1 MATSIRECGVDAEI
15 RDLLPAHS
23 WQESAELGASVER
36 FGYLAPLIACRNTAG
51 ELIVLD
57 GHKRRELWLAA
68 CGAAQKS
75 VGSLP
80 VAPQVIELPF
90 DSRDAAMLF
99 VLDNATGR
107 RNLSDLD
114 RIKLAAKREEIV
126 RRMARENLKTSSGG
140 ANPGLRRKRRRLR
153 RSRSTPAPSVRKPQA
168 SASTRTRLAR
178 RFSPRWLS
186 AHCRRKSWPTS
197 TPARRR
203 FMAFTRRSRARP
215 TRCRHGKPSPVGGQ
229 P

>member
-36 FGYLAPLIACRNTAG
+36 FGYLAPIIAWRNAAG

-57 GHKRRELWLAA
+57 GHKRRELSLAA
-68 CGAAQKS
+68 CGAAQKA
-75 VGSLP
+75 GGNIP
-80 VAPQVIELPF
+80 VAPQVMELSF

-114 RIKLAAKREEIV
+114 RIKLAAKREDIV
-126 RRMARENLKTSSGG
+126 RRMAKSNQGT
-140 ANPGLRRKRRRLR
+140 
-153 RSRSTPAPSVRKPQA
+153 RSD
-168 SASTRTRLAR
+168 
-178 RFSPRWLS
+178 LS
-186 AHCRRKSWPTS
+186 ALLPKGSPIDSRRECAKASRNEPPRCQGVAEPTANFYR
-197 TPARRR
+197 PA
-203 FMAFTRRSRARP
+203 
-215 TRCRHGKPSPVGGQ
+215 V
-229 P
+229 

>member
-36 FGYLAPLIACRNTAG
+36 FGYLAPIIAWRNPAG

-68 CGAAQKS
+68 CGAVQQTG
-75 VGSLP
+75 GSIP
-80 VAPQVIELPF
+80 AAPQVMELPF

-140 ANPGLRRKRRRLR
+140 ANPRPLAQAPKAETKPIDTRAECAKSAGVGEHTYSAGKAILDAVAVGALRL
-153 RSRSTPAPSVRKPQA
+153 
-168 SASTRTRLAR
+168 
-178 RFSPRWLS
+178 
-186 AHCRRKSWPTS
+186 PTS
-197 TPARRR
+197 
-203 FMAFTRRSRARP
+203 
-215 TRCRHGKPSPVGGQ
+215 H
-229 P
+229 